1 MRFIV
6 ILFLLFTS
14 ICTLAQQSDSQLAYT
29 YYQAKEYDKAAEKF
43 LKLYE
48 RTHSANFLDY
58 YIICLINGK
67 EYDKAEDTLK
77 KLLKTD
83 DSNKDF
89 LIDLGYIYQQ
99 QGKTNKSEECYGK
112 AIKKII
118 PQNTAI
124 INLANKFKNIREY
137 SWAIKTY
144 QQGRIL
150 LKKPDAFLKELGD
163 CYLMER
169 DYEQMMPLFVR
180 SLELNPGSINNITA
194 QLSFARSNDI
204 VNSIDPVIEKTLKS
218 LCQKT
223 DYLPVF
229 DELAVWYNLQVRNY
243 PQALRHAI
251 LLNNKSENKLHIFL
265 NIALDAVNN
274 KAFTQATEAYQKILD
289 KGKENNSF
297 YLPAR
302 KGILTCRYEQLRQ
315 SPAER
320 SDYLQI
326 AGNCEKY
333 MQEFGYTPTNI
344 DILSLLAEL
353 YAYRLQQPDSADRLL
368 DKAIRIPRLNPNTL
382 SQLKSQ
388 RADLLTFMDNP
399 WEATILYTQLEKANP
414 NNDIGYEAKLKKA
427 MLAYYA
433 GDLLWAK
440 AQFDVL
446 KGATSKLISNDAIQ
460 MSHFI
465 HMNYEAEGDN
475 RDLEKMGRTEYLLY
489 KQQFQ
494 EVLPRLDSL
503 IGHCSPGISDYATLQ
518 EARSLCACFQD
529 EEAAKLL
536 SELKDR
542 SEQVYIKAEALF
554 QLAGLKRK
562 QKELQQA
569 KELYR
574 LLVTDYSGSV
584 YSIEAA
590 KLYRDLEAG
599 EQTEVNN
606 L

>member
-180 SLELNPGSINNITA
+180 TLELNPGSIDNITA

-229 DELAVWYNLQVRNY
+229 DELAVWYNLQIRNY
-243 PQALRHAI
+243 LLALQHAV

-265 NIALDAVNN
+265 NIALDAINN
-274 KAFTQATEAYQKILD
+274 KAFDQATIAYQKILG

-302 KGILTCRYEQLRQ
+302 KGILTCRYEQLRKVCRTFGL
-315 SPAER
+315 PA
-320 SDYLQI
+320 
-326 AGNCEKY
+326 
-333 MQEFGYTPTNI
+333 
-344 DILSLLAEL
+344 
-353 YAYRLQQPDSADRLL
+353 DSR
-368 DKAIRIPRLNPNTL
+368 
-382 SQLKSQ
+382 
-388 RADLLTFMDNP
+388 
-399 WEATILYTQLEKANP
+399 
-414 NNDIGYEAKLKKA
+414 
-427 MLAYYA
+427 
-433 GDLLWAK
+433 
-440 AQFDVL
+440 
-446 KGATSKLISNDAIQ
+446 
-460 MSHFI
+460 
-465 HMNYEAEGDN
+465 
-475 RDLEKMGRTEYLLY
+475 
-489 KQQFQ
+489 
-494 EVLPRLDSL
+494 
-503 IGHCSPGISDYATLQ
+503 
-518 EARSLCACFQD
+518 
-529 EEAAKLL
+529 
-536 SELKDR
+536 
-542 SEQVYIKAEALF
+542 
-554 QLAGLKRK
+554 
-562 QKELQQA
+562 
-569 KELYR
+569 
-574 LLVTDYSGSV
+574 
-584 YSIEAA
+584 
-590 KLYRDLEAG
+590 
-599 EQTEVNN
+599 
-606 L
+606 

>member
-518 EARSLCACFQD
+518 KGRSLCACFQD

>member
-251 LLNNKSENKLHIFL
+251 LLNN
-265 NIALDAVNN
+265 
-274 KAFTQATEAYQKILD
+274 
-289 KGKENNSF
+289 
-297 YLPAR
+297 
-302 KGILTCRYEQLRQ
+302 
-315 SPAER
+315 
-320 SDYLQI
+320 
-326 AGNCEKY
+326 
-333 MQEFGYTPTNI
+333 
-344 DILSLLAEL
+344 
-353 YAYRLQQPDSADRLL
+353 
-368 DKAIRIPRLNPNTL
+368 
-382 SQLKSQ
+382 
-388 RADLLTFMDNP
+388 
-399 WEATILYTQLEKANP
+399 
-414 NNDIGYEAKLKKA
+414 
-427 MLAYYA
+427 
-433 GDLLWAK
+433 
-440 AQFDVL
+440 
-446 KGATSKLISNDAIQ
+446 
-460 MSHFI
+460 
-465 HMNYEAEGDN
+465 
-475 RDLEKMGRTEYLLY
+475 
-489 KQQFQ
+489 
-494 EVLPRLDSL
+494 
-503 IGHCSPGISDYATLQ
+503 
-518 EARSLCACFQD
+518 
-529 EEAAKLL
+529 
-536 SELKDR
+536 
-542 SEQVYIKAEALF
+542 
-554 QLAGLKRK
+554 
-562 QKELQQA
+562 
-569 KELYR
+569 
-574 LLVTDYSGSV
+574 
-584 YSIEAA
+584 
-590 KLYRDLEAG
+590 
-599 EQTEVNN
+599 
-606 L
+606 

>member
-1 MRFIV
+1 M
-6 ILFLLFTS
+6 
-14 ICTLAQQSDSQLAYT
+14 AYT

-99 QGKTNKSEECYGK
+99 QGKTSKSEECYGK

-180 SLELNPGSINNITA
+180 TLELNPGSIDNITA

-229 DELAVWYNLQVRNY
+229 DELAVWYNLQIRNY
-243 PQALRHAI
+243 LLALQHAV

-265 NIALDAVNN
+265 NIALDAINN
-274 KAFTQATEAYQKILD
+274 K
-289 KGKENNSF
+289 
-297 YLPAR
+297 
-302 KGILTCRYEQLRQ
+302 
-315 SPAER
+315 
-320 SDYLQI
+320 
-326 AGNCEKY
+326 
-333 MQEFGYTPTNI
+333 
-344 DILSLLAEL
+344 LSTK
-353 YAYRLQQPDSADRLL
+353 P
-368 DKAIRIPRLNPNTL
+368 P
-382 SQLKSQ
+382 
-388 RADLLTFMDNP
+388 
-399 WEATILYTQLEKANP
+399 
-414 NNDIGYEAKLKKA
+414 
-427 MLAYYA
+427 
-433 GDLLWAK
+433 
-440 AQFDVL
+440 
-446 KGATSKLISNDAIQ
+446 
-460 MSHFI
+460 
-465 HMNYEAEGDN
+465 
-475 RDLEKMGRTEYLLY
+475 
-489 KQQFQ
+489 
-494 EVLPRLDSL
+494 
-503 IGHCSPGISDYATLQ
+503 
-518 EARSLCACFQD
+518 
-529 EEAAKLL
+529 
-536 SELKDR
+536 
-542 SEQVYIKAEALF
+542 
-554 QLAGLKRK
+554 
-562 QKELQQA
+562 
-569 KELYR
+569 
-574 LLVTDYSGSV
+574 
-584 YSIEAA
+584 
-590 KLYRDLEAG
+590 
-599 EQTEVNN
+599 
-606 L
+606 